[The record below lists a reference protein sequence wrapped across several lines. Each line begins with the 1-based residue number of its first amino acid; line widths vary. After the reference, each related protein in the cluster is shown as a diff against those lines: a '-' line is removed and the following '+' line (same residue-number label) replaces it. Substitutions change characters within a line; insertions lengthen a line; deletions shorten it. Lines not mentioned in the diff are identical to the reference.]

1 MIHKKETFILIVV
14 VKFFVDDDWSED
26 NDVVHQL
33 SVFLDERDQRRWGS
47 CLI

>member
-1 MIHKKETFILIVV
+1 MAV
-14 VKFFVDDDWSED
+14 VKFFVDDDRSEH

-33 SVFLDERDQRRWGS
+33 SVLLDERDQKRWGS